1 MPEVHNPIR
10 RWGLQILGSVIALLA
25 LSGCM
30 TGQPPSGEEYELSS
44 LRVVFL
50 DAPQIR
56 AKWQE
61 VTGKSAL
68 MMTPRLALETQRR
81 EEVVLGFYDFR
92 TRTIYCPKMDFEV
105 FGHELHHAVLGA
117 NVTYA
122 DGRSVPWL
130 RGDTIVVRGGV
141 RIGIVGVASE
151 LTPSVTMAS
160 NVADLR
166 FAMPAPV
173 INERARAL
181 RARGATVVI
190 AVAHDGAFCDG
201 RGGGSRYY
209 YRVDNLRFQVSRTA
223 YNALVEGL
231 RYRLYFT
238 PRSRTIV
245 AIEPL

>member
-1 MPEVHNPIR
+1 MLEVYNPIQ
-10 RWGLQILGSVIALLA
+10 RWGLPILGSVIVLLA

-105 FGHELHHAVLGA
+105 CGHELHHAVLGQFHF
-117 NVTYA
+117 
-122 DGRSVPWL
+122 
-130 RGDTIVVRGGV
+130 
-141 RIGIVGVASE
+141 E
-151 LTPSVTMAS
+151 
-160 NVADLR
+160 
-166 FAMPAPV
+166 
-173 INERARAL
+173 
-181 RARGATVVI
+181 
-190 AVAHDGAFCDG
+190 H
-201 RGGGSRYY
+201 
-209 YRVDNLRFQVSRTA
+209 
-223 YNALVEGL
+223 
-231 RYRLYFT
+231 
-238 PRSRTIV
+238 
-245 AIEPL
+245 